1 MEISSE
7 LIKDLRERTGAGL
20 LDCKKALIENGGNMD
35 KAMDFLREKGLAKAA
50 KRGDRETKEGRVF
63 SYIHAN
69 GKIGVLL
76 ELNCETDFVG
86 NNEGFTDLGKELCL
100 QIAASSPTYIS
111 RESVPAE
118 IIEKESTILKT
129 QLTEQGKKPEQIE
142 KIIPGKLETFYSD
155 VCLVDQIFIKENK
168 KTVKELIQESIAKFG
183 ENITVGKFTRFQ
195 IGG

>member
-1 MEISSE
+1 
-7 LIKDLRERTGAGL
+7 
-20 LDCKKALIENGGNMD
+20 
-35 KAMDFLREKGLAKAA
+35 DFLREKGLAKAA